1 MKNLLAVISALIISL
16 GASAQTAAYQNSYR
30 HYVGGITKKE
40 FAIDAYFSG
49 TEVTALCHIKNSDIC
64 IRLQGNVTPDNYVL
78 LRSEGKPKIELWF
91 DTTDVEHRCMGTYNG
106 TKSSGRIAEDYS
118 SSMRFNE
125 VYAELNDSIPFVSS
139 EEDNAVANN
148 SVMYTYLQP
157 VAYKGVEVADS
168 VKTLFAK
175 MFNTAP
181 RQSVEGDFFYP
192 EPYPTMKLKND
203 LQTAKNR
210 FRQYVDDQLKDN
222 ANISSFELTMLESNY
237 QNVIYNDNGL
247 VCIIN
252 HCYSYAGGAHGMYA
266 NIPVIFDV
274 EQNRV
279 LTKEDIFKP
288 GSDKE
293 IINLIIK
300 YFIAHGDADDKPSEE
315 SEGIYKEDVFVAN
328 NIGIE
333 NGSMIFFYQ
342 PYDINSYLAGAYSA
356 EVKISDLL
364 PYIIDNSPIKRM
376 LK

>member
-16 GASAQTAAYQNSYR
+16 NASAQTAAYQNSYR
-30 HYVGGITKKE
+30 HYEGSMNKKTVVL
-40 FAIDAYFSG
+40 DAYFAG
-49 TEVTALCHIKNSDIC
+49 TEVAGKIYRKGTQECIPVNGQINNGEMILVGDKFDIS
-64 IRLQGNVTPDNYVL
+64 G
-78 LRSEGKPKIELWF
+78 
-91 DTTDVEHRCMGTYNG
+91 DTTDNKYMCMCFGVKTMLYL
-106 TKSSGRIAEDYS
+106 KEECAQC
-118 SSMRFNE
+118 MKFNV
-125 VYAELNDSIPFVSS
+125 VYAELNDSVPFVADDD
-139 EEDNAVANN
+139 ENAMARN
-148 SVMYTYLQP
+148 SIIYSYMQP
-157 VAYKGVEVADS
+157 VSYKGVEVADS
-168 VKTLFAK
+168 VKKLFAK

-181 RQSVEGDFFYP
+181 KQSVEGDFFYP

-210 FRQYVDDQLKDN
+210 FRQYVDEQQKENSD
-222 ANISSFELTMLESNY
+222 ISSFELTMQEYNY
-237 QNVIYNDNGL
+237 QSVIYNDNGL
-247 VCIIN
+247 VCIVN

-266 NIPVIFDV
+266 NIPVIFDM

-288 GSDKE
+288 GTDKE

-300 YFIAHGDADDKPSEE
+300 YFIAHGDADNKPSDE

-333 NGSMIFFYQ
+333 NGSLIFYYQ

-356 EVKISDLL
+356 VVKISDLL